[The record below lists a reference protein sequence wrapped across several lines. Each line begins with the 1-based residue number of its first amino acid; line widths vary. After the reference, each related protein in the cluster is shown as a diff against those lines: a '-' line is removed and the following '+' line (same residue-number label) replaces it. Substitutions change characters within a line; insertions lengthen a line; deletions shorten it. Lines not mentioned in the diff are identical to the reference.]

1 MSIELLLELQE
12 AHAFDHAPL
21 RRDLG
26 VYHVPFNKLVP
37 EENPE
42 AILAGVARRGER
54 AAVVGQSG
62 SGKSSLIEHV
72 LGPLTP
78 GIAPIAVP
86 IFAEPDDTVTKVQS
100 VAGLIIQTL
109 TDRAD
114 LGDEERADVLEGAS
128 AKRTVTR
135 RGRRITGLS
144 LGGSWISVGL
154 QVEIKRQAPF
164 NRFACHSEVVG
175 RYPTTAS

>member
-1 MSIELLLELQE
+1 MSIELLLKLQE

-86 IFAEPDDTVTKVQS
+86 IFAEPDDIVTKVQS

-135 RGRRITGLS
+135 RRRITGLS
-144 LGGSWISVGL
+144 LGGTWMGVGL
-154 QVEIKRQAPF
+154 QIEIKRQVPF
-164 NRFACHSEVVG
+164 NRFACHSKVVG
-175 RYPTTAS
+175 GYPTTAS